1 MRYTPVLVPAARAR
15 TLVTMVVPP
24 AAQSPK
30 RRPIRKIGAMLLVS
44 AMCGV
49 LVAGLLLPLASLIGL
64 TTRNVAQGF
73 QDLPLELDTEPT
85 PQRTTVLDSNGNV
98 LAYFYKQN
106 REDVPLKKVA
116 PIMQKAIIAIED
128 SRFYEHGAIDVRGT
142 IRAFI
147 SNAADNA
154 TQGGSSITQ
163 QLVKQILVTQAKT
176 REARAEAVAP
186 TYARKLR
193 ELQYA
198 LAYEREYSKKKILE
212 SYLNIAY
219 FGDGAYGIQEAAQH
233 FFSVDA
239 DELDL
244 RQSALIAGLVKNPS
258 QYDPTRFPDAALDRR
273 NTVLGRMADLGI
285 IGQGQL
291 ERMLASGLGLK
302 PNPRPNGCVSTEA
315 PFFCLYVQNYLLQE
329 PALGD
334 TPEERQRTLEEGG
347 LTITT
352 TLDLKAQV
360 AADKAVQETVYKDDL
375 AIGAMA
381 MVEPG
386 TGEVRTIAQSR
397 PIGTDKSK
405 GQTYLNYSVP
415 KLYGNA
421 NGFQPGSTFK
431 LFVIAA
437 ALEMGLGPD
446 VSFSTVEPYQL
457 PSGTDYKDCDG
468 NFWSGDHAVEN
479 STGDQGIETMVTGTQ
494 QSINVY
500 FMKLEQ
506 LTDMCRP
513 VTLARDMGLQIPED
527 DEVPVF
533 ALGVSDA
540 SPLDMASA
548 YATFAARG
556 IFCEPHPV
564 TSVLDHDGEV
574 LVNYNGDCKRLLKA
588 NSADA
593 INDIL
598 RGVQETGFGVG
609 NQLDVPSAAKTG
621 TSQAERT
628 VWYVGY
634 TPTLSTAATV
644 AGVNRSGQPATLD
657 YKTIGGRY
665 ITPDLASGSGFA
677 GPMWAAA
684 MREVKHL
691 TPNRDFKEPNI
702 QQLGEL
708 AVDVPPVGG
717 LSVSDA
723 QQTLKAAGFETV
735 VGGYVDS
742 EYAAGTVAYTSP
754 GAYTEGYE
762 GQVVTI
768 YQSTGYVAPPPDTG
782 PPPGGGD
789 GGGGDGGSGDGGGGD
804 GDGDGGGGDGGGG
817 DGGSGDGGDGG
828 GGGGGGGGNGG
839 G

>member
-1 MRYTPVLVPAARAR
+1 
-15 TLVTMVVPP
+15 MVVPTSAQP
-24 AAQSPK
+24 AK
-30 RRPIRKIGAMLLVS
+30 RHPFRNIGTMLLVS

-73 QDLPLELDTEPT
+73 QSLPLELDTEPT
-85 PQRTTVLDSNGNV
+85 PQRTTVLDSEGNV

-128 SRFYEHGAIDVRGT
+128 SRFYEHGALDVRGT

-147 SNAADNA
+147 SNAADND

-176 REARAEAVAP
+176 REDRAAAIAP
-186 TYARKLR
+186 TYARKIR

-198 LAYEREYSKKKILE
+198 LAYERKYSKKKILE

-233 FFSVDA
+233 YFSVNA
-239 DELDL
+239 GELDL

-258 QYDPTRFPDAALDRR
+258 AYDPTRFPDEAIDRR
-273 NTVLGRMADLGI
+273 NTVLARMADLGI
-285 IGQGQL
+285 ITQGQL
-291 ERMLASGLGLK
+291 ERTLGSGLGLK
-302 PNPRPNGCVSTEA
+302 LNPRPNGCVSTKA

-334 TPEERQRTLEEGG
+334 TPEERQRTLNEGG

-352 TLDLKAQV
+352 TLDLKAQR
-360 AADKAVQETVYKDDL
+360 AADEAVQATVYKDDL

-446 VSFSTVEPYQL
+446 VKFSTTSPYQL

-468 NFWSGDHAVEN
+468 NFWSGDHAVSN
-479 STGDQGIETMVTGTQ
+479 STGDGYDNMYTGTQ
-494 QSINVY
+494 RSVNVY

-513 VTLARDMGLQIPED
+513 TTLARDMGLQIREE

-540 SPLDMASA
+540 SPLDMAGA

-564 TSVLDHDGEV
+564 TSVLDNDWEV
-574 LVNYNGDCKRLLKA
+574 LVTFTGDCKRLLKA
-588 NSADA
+588 NTADA

-598 RGVQETGFGVG
+598 RGVQEFGFGVN

-634 TPTLSTAATV
+634 TPTLATAATV
-644 AGVNRSGQPATLD
+644 AGVSASGKPATLD

-684 MREVKHL
+684 MREVDHL
-691 TPNRDFKEPNI
+691 TPNRDFVAPKTAR
-702 QQLGEL
+702 LGDL
-708 AVDVPPVGG
+708 AVEIPAVSGM
-717 LSVSDA
+717 SISDA
-723 QQTLKAAGFETV
+723 QQTLRAAGFETV

-768 YQSTGYVAPPPDTG
+768 FQSTGYVPPPPDTS
-782 PPPGGGD
+782 PPPD
-789 GGGGDGGSGDGGGGD
+789 DDGGD
-804 GDGDGGGGDGGGG
+804 GDD
-817 DGGSGDGGDGG
+817 GDGG
-828 GGGGGGGGNGG
+828 GGGGGDGGGDPPVDPPGNGGGNPPGNGGGNGNG
-839 G
+839 